1 MTKEQKKQRFIS
13 LNVIEDGKSITKIDL
28 PPDFLRKVSWS
39 ENMSKPELLR
49 ALWGKVYFIPNKLVE
64 ELLQQKGVI
73 TNER

>member
-1 MTKEQKKQRFIS
+1 LTKEQKKQRFIS

-49 ALWGKVYFIPNKLVE
+49 ALWGKVYFIPNKQAE

-73 TNER
+73 TNDR

>member
-39 ENMSKPELLR
+39 EKMSKPELLR
-49 ALWGKVYFIPNKLVE
+49 ALWGKVYFIPNKQAE

-73 TNER
+73 KNA